1 MIFQHLNK
9 QKTCTMDHTC
19 TGPRHLMFNFVQSR
33 SWNLL
38 THGGFLT
45 YAHHNANGQMTW
57 TACHSGAKLWVCIN
71 PKDTKTKEALF
82 QSNDKLLSDND
93 EVPDDFDISTIL
105 LEPDEFM

>member
-1 MIFQHLNK
+1 MY
-9 QKTCTMDHTC
+9 D
-19 TGPRHLMFNFVQSR
+19 FVWSR

-45 YAHHNANGQMTW
+45 HAHHNADSQMTW
-57 TACHSGAKLWVCIN
+57 TTCHSGAKLWVCIN
-71 PKDTKTKEALF
+71 PKDTSKYKLKEALL
-82 QSNDKLLSDND
+82 QLYNKLLSDND